1 MSVTSYFQLRKVFPL
16 VPPSVASMSGVEGM
30 NLQEMTECVARFQA
44 RLQGDRTIAAC
55 RQDAQCARP
64 CELVEKVC
72 KAVKAR
78 KHLAQLDKEE
88 KQRSNGV
95 PVKRLRAP
103 ATARRAARAT
113 AKRAAPAKRAARAP
127 AKRAANKASRGPAAP
142 SPRRNEIFDIIQKR
156 VDSFGDEQM
165 EVLCSWLEKT
175 TGTNAAAI
183 QAAMQATS
191 DAGSPDAGGPE
202 LDLLKLSRDA
212 LDELLDVVLGLGG
225 EAVFPIA
232 PLTTPDEAPCSMPER
247 SPELLDM
254 MESDEAPC
262 SMLERSQDVLDAMNS
277 GAQ

>member
-1 MSVTSYFQLRKVFPL
+1 
-16 VPPSVASMSGVEGM
+16 M

-191 DAGSPDAGGPE
+191 DAGSPDAGSADAGGSE

-212 LDELLDVVLGLGG
+212 LDELLDVVLGLDG

-232 PLTTPDEAPCSMPER
+232 PLTTPDEAPCSM
-247 SPELLDM
+247 
-254 MESDEAPC
+254 
-262 SMLERSQDVLDAMNS
+262 LERSQDVLEAMKS

>member
-1 MSVTSYFQLRKVFPL
+1 MQKDPCGKRSRAVS
-16 VPPSVASMSGVEGM
+16 SCSGV
-30 NLQEMTECVARFQA
+30 
-44 RLQGDRTIAAC
+44 
-55 RQDAQCARP
+55 
-64 CELVEKVC
+64 
-72 KAVKAR
+72 
-78 KHLAQLDKEE
+78 
-88 KQRSNGV
+88 RSNVGSNV
-95 PVKRLRAP
+95 SSASDGRKNEKKPRLTAQPSAPAKRLRAP
-103 ATARRAARAT
+103 A
-113 AKRAAPAKRAARAP
+113 AKRAARAT

-191 DAGSPDAGGPE
+191 DAGSPDAGSADAGGSE

-254 MESDEAPC
+254 MESDEAH
-262 SMLERSQDVLDAMNS
+262 SSTLERSQDVLEAVKS